1 MLCCD
6 VTWQGMNEIEVRSMQ
21 DIMMIFD
28 EGEKNRT
35 VASTKMNTNR

>member
-1 MLCCD
+1 M
-6 VTWQGMNEIEVRSMQ
+6 TEIEVRSMQ
-21 DIMMIFD
+21 DIIMLFD

>member
-1 MLCCD
+1 
-6 VTWQGMNEIEVRSMQ
+6 MNEIEVRSMQ
-21 DIMMIFD
+21 DIIMLFD